1 MVTVVGCYVMRQ
13 PTMTLVCIQ
22 QLAPLEM
29 NTEILIPETTG
40 LKKKTR
46 ATSDK
51 TLGQL
56 GTPQDA
62 NKVS

>member
-1 MVTVVGCYVMRQ
+1 
-13 PTMTLVCIQ
+13 
-22 QLAPLEM
+22 M

-40 LKKKTR
+40 MEKTR
-46 ATSDK
+46 ATNEK

-62 NKVS
+62 NKVR